1 MINYKL
7 KEQSQQMVNTGLT
20 QIQYQTMVVFL
31 QIIDLLNQV
40 MGFQIKKRKIIRF
53 RDIALVRMVIINK
66 ELLKVNHQIQKL
78 V

>member
-1 MINYKL
+1 MIKYKL